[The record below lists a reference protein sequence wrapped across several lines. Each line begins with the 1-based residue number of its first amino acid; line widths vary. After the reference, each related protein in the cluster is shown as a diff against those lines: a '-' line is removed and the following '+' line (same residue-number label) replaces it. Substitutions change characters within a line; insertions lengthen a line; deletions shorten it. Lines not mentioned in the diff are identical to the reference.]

1 MMSRYIILLLIAST
15 LCACNPTRQDG
26 LSTSDNPEGQNT
38 HTDNTNLDAVSV
50 DIVIASYEDILTVAD
65 DEDLRRDVLLRLAD
79 LEIERQEYLANNKT
93 ETSHDNQH
101 DYRVAIR
108 KYHAFL
114 QAYPDYSGNDHVLY
128 QLAKAYELDGDI
140 DNTLKTLREIVGRY
154 PSSPYVNEANFR
166 RGEIQFVLKSY
177 SEAAKAYADVISTGD
192 DSYFYE
198 KALYKQGWSLYRDG
212 HMNDSLR
219 SFTDLLD
226 RKLADNTD
234 MDINDVSSQV
244 SIGDRE
250 LLDDTLRVISLIF
263 SSMND
268 SLAVTQYFSAIGHRN
283 YEYLVYH
290 HLGEFYLAQ
299 ERIKDA
305 ADTYYAFAQSQP
317 QNRHTPFFEL
327 RAIEAYKQG
336 QFTTLLLQAK
346 EGFVDRYHAGS
357 TFWASQSEKTW
368 ESIFPHVKQH
378 ADELARYYHALAQK
392 TGEQD
397 TYARAQHWYQIFL
410 TSFPDDPASPKINFL
425 FAELLFENRQYTG
438 AVREYEKTAYD
449 YNEHD
454 KSAEA
459 GYAALLAY
467 HEREKELEG
476 DNKQLWRRQSIASTL
491 RFAERYPKDGH
502 VAIVLT
508 KAASD
513 LFDLHDNDQA
523 AAMARRIIDLS
534 SRKQADL
541 RHTAW
546 TIIAHTAFEAGA
558 FDTAE
563 DAYVQAL
570 KLTPNKG
577 SDQTELQERLA
588 AAIYKQG
595 ENARNGNN
603 LKEAAA
609 HFLRVGET
617 VPTTSI
623 RSTAEY
629 DAATIFI
636 SIKDWNKAI
645 SVLERFRQAYPQH
658 PLQADVT
665 SKLAVC
671 YLEDGNLQKAAVEF
685 EVIAATND
693 NSDIQRDALMQA
705 ATLYQKVND
714 TDAAINTYSRYIS
727 SFPQPLDEA
736 MEVHAT
742 IAALYA
748 QTRQPDKQ
756 KHWLKQIIQA
766 DRNAHGSRTDRSRF
780 LASQASLQLAKFDYQ
795 NYQSIKLTL
804 PLEKTLK
811 KKKQAMESSLEAY
824 NRVLEY
830 NIAAMTTAASY
841 QIAVI
846 YTDFSKALL
855 NSQRPRGLSD
865 IELEQYDILLE
876 EQAFPFEEEA
886 IAAHEINAL
895 RVAQGIYDDW
905 VKKSF
910 DELAK
915 LLPVRYAKAEKGE
928 ESINELK

>member
-1 MMSRYIILLLIAST
+1 
-15 LCACNPTRQDG
+15 
-26 LSTSDNPEGQNT
+26 
-38 HTDNTNLDAVSV
+38 
-50 DIVIASYEDILTVAD
+50 
-65 DEDLRRDVLLRLAD
+65 
-79 LEIERQEYLANNKT
+79 
-93 ETSHDNQH
+93 
-101 DYRVAIR
+101 
-108 KYHAFL
+108 
-114 QAYPDYSGNDHVLY
+114 
-128 QLAKAYELDGDI
+128 
-140 DNTLKTLREIVGRY
+140 
-154 PSSPYVNEANFR
+154 
-166 RGEIQFVLKSY
+166 
-177 SEAAKAYADVISTGD
+177 
-192 DSYFYE
+192 
-198 KALYKQGWSLYRDG
+198 
-212 HMNDSLR
+212 
-219 SFTDLLD
+219 
-226 RKLADNTD
+226 
-234 MDINDVSSQV
+234 
-244 SIGDRE
+244 
-250 LLDDTLRVISLIF
+250 
-263 SSMND
+263 
-268 SLAVTQYFSAIGHRN
+268 
-283 YEYLVYH
+283 
-290 HLGEFYLAQ
+290 
-299 ERIKDA
+299 
-305 ADTYYAFAQSQP
+305 
-317 QNRHTPFFEL
+317 
-327 RAIEAYKQG
+327 
-336 QFTTLLLQAK
+336 
-346 EGFVDRYHAGS
+346 
-357 TFWASQSEKTW
+357 
-368 ESIFPHVKQH
+368 
-378 ADELARYYHALAQK
+378 
-392 TGEQD
+392 
-397 TYARAQHWYQIFL
+397 
-410 TSFPDDPASPKINFL
+410 
-425 FAELLFENRQYTG
+425 
-438 AVREYEKTAYD
+438 
-449 YNEHD
+449 
-454 KSAEA
+454 
-459 GYAALLAY
+459 
-467 HEREKELEG
+467 
-476 DNKQLWRRQSIASTL
+476 
-491 RFAERYPKDGH
+491 
-502 VAIVLT
+502 
-508 KAASD
+508 
-513 LFDLHDNDQA
+513 
-523 AAMARRIIDLS
+523 
-534 SRKQADL
+534 
-541 RHTAW
+541 
-546 TIIAHTAFEAGA
+546 
-558 FDTAE
+558 
-563 DAYVQAL
+563 